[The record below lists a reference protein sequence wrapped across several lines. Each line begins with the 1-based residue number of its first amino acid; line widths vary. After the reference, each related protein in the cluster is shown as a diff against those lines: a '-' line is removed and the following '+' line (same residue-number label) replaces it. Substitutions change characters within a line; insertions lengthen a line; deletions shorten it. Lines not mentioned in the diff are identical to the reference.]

1 MQSIKKHGLKLA
13 ALVLFFSMALGLA
26 ACQTNSEA
34 QPTATAVPTA
44 EPTAAADGTASI
56 NLDGAVTTESGLQHL
71 VITEGTGKL
80 PADGEIISMN
90 YIISL
95 PDGTEL
101 ANSYADGVPVTTVW
115 GRDLLLPGW
124 EEAAG
129 LMKVGGKSKFVLP
142 PALAFGEEGYGVVPA
157 NSQIVLEMELLSA
170 EPAPQPTVVADD
182 KFTTTASGLK
192 YYDITT
198 GTGTQ
203 TMEQATVATD
213 YIVWV
218 KTESGYDYIDSSNGY
233 SPVEF
238 VLGAGDV
245 VFPGWEEGVQGMKVG
260 GKRLLV
266 IPSDLALGEQEADM
280 IPANSTLVMEI
291 ELVNVVEPQVATK
304 VNEADYT
311 TTESGLKYYDLV
323 QGTGETP
330 AAGQTVVVN
339 YTGWLEDGTMFDS
352 SVGGDP
358 FSFVLGA
365 GNVISG
371 WDEGVASMKV
381 GTKRQLVI
389 PANLAYGDQGA
400 GGVIPGG
407 ATLIFEV
414 ELLEIQK

>member
-1 MQSIKKHGLKLA
+1 MQSIKTHGLKLA
-13 ALVLFFSMALGLA
+13 ALALLFSMALGLA
-26 ACQTNSEA
+26 ACQSDA

-44 EPTAAADGTASI
+44 EPTAAADGTTNI
-56 NLDGAVTTESGLQHL
+56 TLDGAVTTESGLQHQ
-71 VITEGTGKL
+71 VITAGTGKL
-80 PADGEIISMN
+80 PAVGEIISMN

-129 LMKVGGKSKFVLP
+129 LMNVGGKSKFVLP

-182 KFTTTASGLK
+182 KFTTTESGLK

-203 TMEQATVATD
+203 TMDQATVATD

-218 KTESGYDYIDSSNGY
+218 KTESGYDYIDSSKGY

-238 VLGAGDV
+238 VLGSGNV
-245 VFPGWEEGVQGMKVG
+245 VFPGWEEGTQGMKVG

-266 IPSDLALGEQEADM
+266 IPPDLALGDQEAEM

-291 ELVNVVEPQVATK
+291 VLVSVVEPQVATT

-311 TTESGLKYYDLV
+311 TTESGLKYYDLME
-323 QGTGETP
+323 GTGETP

-339 YTGWLEDGTMFDS
+339 YTGWLEDGTVFDT
-352 SVGGDP
+352 SVGGEP

-400 GGVIPGG
+400 GSVIPGG